1 MSTSTSN
8 SSSSLSLLTHDETG
22 EELNQERNKNGEEVL
37 PAEGGEHVDEGKEA
51 SK

>member
-8 SSSSLSLLTHDETG
+8 SSSLSLLTHDENG
-22 EELNQERNKNGEEVL
+22 EELNQERNRNGEEIL
-37 PAEGGEHVDEGKEA
+37 PAEGGEHMDEGKEA

>member
-8 SSSSLSLLTHDETG
+8 SSSLSLLTHDEIG

-37 PAEGGEHVDEGKEA
+37 PAEGGGHVDEGKKA

>member
-8 SSSSLSLLTHDETG
+8 SSSPSLLTHDENG
-22 EELNQERNKNGEEVL
+22 EELNQERNKNGEVL
-37 PAEGGEHVDEGKEA
+37 PAEGGGHVDEGKEA